1 MEVDAHLTMEL
12 SLPQESVPIKMRL
25 VAADIYE
32 GAKHVAKAG
41 GTSLAIAV
49 PLYSHLNHQHDAIVV
64 RP

>member
-1 MEVDAHLTMEL
+1 
-12 SLPQESVPIKMRL
+12 MRL
-25 VAADIYE
+25 ILRAILSNGRIFMYE
-32 GAKHVAKAG
+32 GCAKHVAKAG